1 MKRTL
6 FIALAFVVALTLA
19 GAAPLPSQVST
30 PKPARIGI
38 MAGLTWPRGSDFS
51 DIARR
56 GWNAGVL
63 LELGAPAFPL
73 SFRLDGQWHQ
83 LAGKTRSFPDEGSQR
98 TDLRIIDGTA
108 DFEWTFGKPSSSN
121 FYVIGGVGL
130 YNLRGRNSTTPGNIL
145 GGTDS
150 TFTVSTTKFG
160 WNGGVGVRTQLTGYT
175 LFIESR
181 YHLVNHGH
189 EVDGTGS
196 SSSIHFIPI
205 DVGITF

>member
-1 MKRTL
+1 MKRT
-6 FIALAFVVALTLA
+6 FYVALAFVVTLSPA
-19 GAAPLPSQVST
+19 GAARLPSQAST
-30 PKPARIGI
+30 PKAARIGI
-38 MAGLTWPRGSDFS
+38 MGGLTFPRGSDFS
-51 DIARR
+51 DITKR
-56 GWNAGVL
+56 GWNAGAL
-63 LELGAPAFPL
+63 IALGAPAFPL

-83 LAGKTRSFPDEGSQR
+83 LAGKTGVFADRGSQR

-130 YNLRGRNSTTPGNIL
+130 YNLRGRNFTTPGNIL

-150 TFTVSTTKFG
+150 TFTVSATKFG
-160 WNGGVGVRTQLTGYT
+160 WNGGVGVRAQLSGYT

-196 SSSIHFIPI
+196 SNAIHFIPI